1 MSARA
6 EDFVLSEFPTFLCKQ
21 TVGACLRY
29 HFANKRAQ
37 APHICMSKE
46 TAYMQSCIPK
56 YIVGERMQERI
67 CFHALHASLN
77 ARLGSLILAQQVAR
91 KL

>member
-6 EDFVLSEFPTFLCKQ
+6 EDFVLFEFPTFLCK
-21 TVGACLRY
+21 LRY
-29 HFANKRAQ
+29 HFANKRAR

-67 CFHALHASLN
+67 CFHALHASVN

-91 KL
+91 EL